1 MPFVNP
7 LRGQMNPMNPT
18 KVLPKILLLLMAMVA
33 AACGPTETPAPPTA
47 QAALPNPASEFC
59 EANGGRLEIRTA
71 VDGGQ
76 SGVCVFA
83 DGSECEE
90 WAYFR
95 GECASEGASGTV
107 EAPAA
112 DSMTAA
118 APIALQVL
126 LPEDGSEIDIE
137 QCQVI
142 GITAPGAVVTVN
154 DEIVVAGADGS
165 FQTTISLEAGPNLIQ
180 VLASDASGG
189 EAFTFLTVTYGQ

>member
-1 MPFVNP
+1 
-7 LRGQMNPMNPT
+7 MNPT
-18 KVLPKILLLLMAMVA
+18 KVLPAILLLLMVMVA
-33 AACGPTETPAPPTA
+33 AACGPTETPAPAAP

-59 EANGGRLEIRTA
+59 EANGGRLEIRIA
-71 VDGGQ
+71 ADGSQ
-76 SGVCVFA
+76 TGVCMFA

-95 GECASEGASGTV
+95 AECAPGN
-107 EAPAA
+107 APGETEIPDP

-126 LPEDGSEIDIE
+126 LPEDGSQIDIE

-154 DEIVVAGADGS
+154 DEMAIAGADGS
-165 FQTTISLEAGPNLIQ
+165 FQATIALEAGPNLIE
-180 VLASDASGG
+180 VLASDASGA
-189 EAFTFLTVTYGQ
+189 EAFIQLTVTYGP